1 MMLNK
6 IKDFILNIV
15 GFFYNQPEPVLG
27 VQGYYWY
34 KYCKKIVN
42 NEIKEDDKNQYY
54 EEWLE
59 EFRTKTTDLEGN
71 FPTREIA
78 AEAFVEAIEDLQPK
92 LCSELLE
99 MGITDLE

>member
-6 IKDFILNIV
+6 IKDFILNII
-15 GFFYNQPEPVLG
+15 GFFYNKPEPVLG

-34 KYCKKIVN
+34 KYCKRIVN
-42 NEIKEDDKNQYY
+42 NEIEEDNKNQYY

-99 MGITDLE
+99 MGITNLE